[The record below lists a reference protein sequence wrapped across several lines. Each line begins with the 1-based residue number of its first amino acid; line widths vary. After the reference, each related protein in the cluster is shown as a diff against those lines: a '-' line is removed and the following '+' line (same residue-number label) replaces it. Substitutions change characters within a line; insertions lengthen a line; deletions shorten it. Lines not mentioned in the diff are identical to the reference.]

1 MNRADVNLILKAIF
15 NKNFDLVNCE
25 SLLDLCWLINCES
38 LLIMLFMQCQWL
50 ITMFYPGVLF
60 IGEPMP

>member
-15 NKNFDLVNCE
+15 NENLDLV
-25 SLLDLCWLINCES
+25 NCES

>member
-1 MNRADVNLILKAIF
+1 MNQADVNLILKAIF
-15 NKNFDLVNCE
+15 NKNLDLVNYE
-25 SLLDLCWLINCES
+25 SLLDLYWLINCES

>member
-15 NKNFDLVNCE
+15 DKNLDLVNCE
-25 SLLDLCWLINCES
+25 SMLGLCWLINCES
-38 LLIMLFMQCQWL
+38 LLIMLFMQYQWL